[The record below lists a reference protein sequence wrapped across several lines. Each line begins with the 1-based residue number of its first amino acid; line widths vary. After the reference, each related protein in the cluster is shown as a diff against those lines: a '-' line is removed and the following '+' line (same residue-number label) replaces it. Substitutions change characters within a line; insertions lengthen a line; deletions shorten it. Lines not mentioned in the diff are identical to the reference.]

1 MKYLVLHSV
10 FFFFAFICVAQKPL
24 VQLTVEPKTANVG
37 DVITISVK
45 SNIHG
50 DIEVDL
56 PQSFTQGYDIMNGME
71 QETDYN
77 TGRTVTYYFYSHTG
91 TIDKEGTYTIGPAY
105 VKKGNKVYR
114 SNTVN
119 VTIKKIAPEVQSDV
133 QLTAKQLRDP
143 AFGIIT
149 QSAKSIYEGQALV
162 LSAKIYTR
170 FNATHLE
177 NYRTFAMDG
186 VIDKHDIGNSSR
198 ILLEEARIRGNSYYT
213 FDYDKKVVFP
223 TGSGKKKI
231 EPFKLIL
238 HSAFDA
244 VSITSSGAS
253 VDVKPLP
260 SGAPSSFT
268 GAVGS
273 FTISREVSGSRMRQG
288 DVFTMK
294 VRISGTGN
302 LQNIGEPKLDL
313 PDGFILYG
321 DPVMTEDL
329 SYSFKGAEGSITF
342 EFNIQVNRAG
352 DLTLPQTRFAYFDPF
367 KEKYIESS
375 TEPTILRIQQNP
387 NFQNSTN
394 AEQSLSSTLD
404 LWSPMR
410 EEMDVPAE
418 NGLNF
423 GSPLY
428 WGLLGSPLFIA
439 LLLGLW
445 LRRKDLAPIQSDVP
459 SQLSRD
465 EINAQFE
472 QLSRTYPERN
482 ANFFSAIQTTIEEEI
497 NHCLLISNTASS
509 TKEFIVHQLIKHG
522 SSDAQISRYASL
534 VSTCENVQY
543 GMGLEAI
550 DAENTLMEARIFVL
564 ELHKA

>member
-1 MKYLVLHSV
+1 MKYLLAHIVLFVCSWN
-10 FFFFAFICVAQKPL
+10 AFSQKPL

-56 PQSFTQGYDIMNGME
+56 PQAFTQGYDIMNGME

-91 TIDKEGTYTIGPAY
+91 TIDKEGTFTIGPAY

-114 SNTVN
+114 SNTVS
-119 VTIKKIAPEVQSDV
+119 VTIKKVAPEVQSDV
-133 QLTAKQLRDP
+133 QLTARQLREP

-149 QSAKSIYEGQALV
+149 QSAKSIYEGQPLV

-177 NYRTFAMDG
+177 NYKTFAMDG

-223 TGSGKKKI
+223 TGAGKKKI
-231 EPFKLIL
+231 DPFKLIL

-253 VDVKPLP
+253 VDIKPLP
-260 SGAPSSFT
+260 PGAPSSFT
-268 GAVGS
+268 GGVGS
-273 FTISREVSGSRMRQG
+273 FTISREVSDTRMRQG

-294 VRISGTGN
+294 VTIAGTGN
-302 LQNIGEPKLDL
+302 LQNIGEPKLEL
-313 PDGFILYG
+313 PDGFVLYG

-352 DLTLPQTRFAYFDPF
+352 DLSLPQTTFAYFDPI

-375 TEPTILRIQQNP
+375 TEPMILKIQQNP
-387 NFQNSTN
+387 NFQNTSN
-394 AEQSLSSTLD
+394 GEQPLASTLD
-404 LWSPMR
+404 LWGPMR
-410 EEMDVPAE
+410 DEIGASDGKEL
-418 NGLNF
+418 GF

-428 WGLLGSPLFIA
+428 WGLLGSPLFVA
-439 LLLGLW
+439 FLFGLW
-445 LRRKDLAPIQSDVP
+445 LRRKDMAPIQPDIP
-459 SQLSRD
+459 TRLSRE
-465 EINAQFE
+465 EINAKFD
-472 QLSRTYPERN
+472 QLSITYSERN
-482 ANFFSAIQTTIEEEI
+482 AHYFSAIQGIVEMEI
-497 NHCLLISNTASS
+497 NTCLNLSNTVPS
-509 TKEFIVHQLIKHG
+509 TREMIVHQLIKHG
-522 SSDAQISRYASL
+522 ASDTQISRYTSL
-534 VSTCENVQY
+534 MSTCENAQY
-543 GMGLEAI
+543 GMGIEAI
-550 DAENTLMEARIFVL
+550 DAENLLTEARQFVL
-564 ELHKA
+564 ELHNA

>member
-1 MKYLVLHSV
+1 MKYLLAHI
-10 FFFFAFICVAQKPL
+10 ALFICSWSSFSQKPL

-56 PQSFTQGYDIMNGME
+56 PQDFTQGYDIMNGME
-71 QETDYN
+71 QETDYT

-91 TIDKEGTYTIGPAY
+91 TIDKEGTFAIGPAY

-114 SNTVN
+114 SNSVS

-133 QLTAKQLRDP
+133 QLTARQLREP

-149 QSAKSIYEGQALV
+149 QSAKSIYEGQPLV

-177 NYRTFAMDG
+177 NYRSFAMDG

-231 EPFKLIL
+231 EPFKLVL

-260 SGAPSSFT
+260 SGAPTSFT
-268 GAVGS
+268 GGVGS
-273 FTISREVSGSRMRQG
+273 FTISREVSDTRMRQG

-294 VRISGTGN
+294 VIIAGTGN

-313 PDGFILYG
+313 PKGFVLYG

-329 SYSFKGAEGSITF
+329 SYSFKGAEGSVTF

-352 DLTLPQTRFAYFDPF
+352 DLTLPQTTFTYFDPF

-375 TEPTILRIQQNP
+375 TGPMLLKIQQDL
-387 NFQNSTN
+387 NFQNTTN
-394 AEQSLSSTLD
+394 GEQSLSSTLD

-410 EEMDVPAE
+410 EEMDVPAD
-418 NGLNF
+418 NTLNF

-428 WGLLGSPLFIA
+428 WGLLGSPLLVAF
-439 LLLGLW
+439 LFGLW
-445 LRRKDLAPIQSDVP
+445 LRRKDMAPIQP
-459 SQLSRD
+459 YAPTRLSRE

-472 QLSRTYPERN
+472 QLSKTFPERN
-482 ANFFSAIQTTIEEEI
+482 ANYFSAIQGIVEMEI
-497 NHCLLISNTASS
+497 SQCLTLSNIAPS
-509 TKEFIVHQLIKHG
+509 TREIIVHQLIKKG
-522 SSDAQISRYASL
+522 ATDTQISRYVSL
-534 VSTCENVQY
+534 MSTCENAQY
-543 GMGLEAI
+543 GMGIEAI
-550 DAENTLMEARIFVL
+550 DAENLLSEARLFVL
-564 ELHKA
+564 ELHKV

>member
-10 FFFFAFICVAQKPL
+10 FFFFAFISVAQKPL

-37 DVITISVK
+37 DVMTISVK

-91 TIDKEGTYTIGPAY
+91 TMEKEGTFTFGPAY

-114 SNTVN
+114 SNTVS
-119 VTIKKIAPEVQSDV
+119 VTIKKEAPEVQSNV
-133 QLTAKQLRDP
+133 QLTPRQLREP

-149 QSAKSIYEGQALV
+149 QSAKSIYEGEPLV

-177 NYRTFAMDG
+177 NYRPFTMDG

-198 ILLEEARIRGNSYYT
+198 ILLEEARIRGNSYFT

-223 TGSGKKKI
+223 TGSGKQKI
-231 EPFKLIL
+231 DPFKLIL

-260 SGAPSSFT
+260 AGAPSSFT
-268 GAVGS
+268 GGVGT
-273 FTISREVSGSRMRQG
+273 FTISREVSDTRLRQG

-294 VRISGTGN
+294 VTISGTGN
-302 LQNIGEPKLDL
+302 LQNVGEPKLNL
-313 PDGFILYG
+313 PNGFSLYG
-321 DPVMTEDL
+321 DPVMNEDL

-342 EFNIQVNRAG
+342 EFNIQVSRSG
-352 DLTLPQTRFAYFDPF
+352 DLTLPETAFAFFDPK
-367 KEKYIESS
+367 KEKYIETS
-375 TEPTILRIQQNP
+375 TEPMLLKIQANP
-387 NFQNSTN
+387 NFNNLPN
-394 AEQSLSSTLD
+394 AEDPMSSTLD
-404 LWSPMR
+404 TWSSMR
-410 EEMDVPAE
+410 EELKNPSDDAID
-418 NGLNF
+418 F

-428 WGLLGSPLFIA
+428 WSLLGSPLFLGLIF
-439 LLLGLW
+439 GLW
-445 LRRKDLAPIQSDVP
+445 LRKKQENELVP
-459 SQLSRD
+459 AVFERPSRN
-465 EINAQFE
+465 EITAEFE
-472 QLSRTYPERN
+472 LLTRAHPERN
-482 ANFFSAIQTTIEEEI
+482 NAFYSAVQDTLEKHVYACLRIEAVANPTS
-497 NHCLLISNTASS
+497 
-509 TKEFIVHQLIKHG
+509 EFIVHQLIKNG
-522 SSDAQISRYASL
+522 ATDTQISRYTSVL
-534 VSTCENVQY
+534 SSCENAQY
-543 GMGLEAI
+543 GMGFAPI
-550 DAENTLMEARIFVL
+550 DSEQVLMDARMFIL
-564 ELHKA
+564 ELHNA

>member
-1 MKYLVLHSV
+1 MKYLVVHSI
-10 FFFFAFICVAQKPL
+10 FFFVAFSSFAQKPL

-91 TIDKEGTYTIGPAY
+91 TIDKEGTFTIGPAY

-114 SNTVN
+114 SNTVS

-133 QLTAKQLRDP
+133 QLTARQLRDP

-149 QSAKSIYEGQALV
+149 QSAKSIYEGQPLV

-198 ILLEEARIRGNSYYT
+198 ILLEEARIRGNSYFT

-244 VSITSSGAS
+244 VTITSSGAS

-268 GAVGS
+268 GGVGA
-273 FTISREVSGSRMRQG
+273 FAITREVSDTRMRQG

-294 VRISGTGN
+294 VTISGTGN

-313 PDGFILYG
+313 PEGFVLYG

-352 DLTLPQTRFAYFDPF
+352 DLTLPQTTFAYFDPF
-367 KEKYIESS
+367 KEIYIELS
-375 TEPTILRIQQNP
+375 TGPMILKIQQDP
-387 NFQNSTN
+387 NFQHATN
-394 AEQSLSSTLD
+394 GEQSLSSTLD

-410 EEMDVPAE
+410 EEMDVPAD
-418 NGLNF
+418 NTLNF

-439 LLLGLW
+439 FLFGLW
-445 LRRKDLAPIQSDVP
+445 LRRKDMAPIQP
-459 SQLSRD
+459 YAPTRLSRE

-472 QLSRTYPERN
+472 QLSRTFPERN
-482 ANFFSAIQTTIEEEI
+482 ANYFSAIQGIVEMEI
-497 NHCLLISNTASS
+497 SQCLTLSNIAPS
-509 TKEFIVHQLIKHG
+509 TREIIVHQLIKHG
-522 SSDAQISRYASL
+522 STDTQISRYASL
-534 VSTCENVQY
+534 MSTCENAQY
-543 GMGLEAI
+543 GMGIEAI
-550 DAENTLMEARIFVL
+550 DAENLLSEARLFVL
-564 ELHKA
+564 ELHKL

>member
-1 MKYLVLHSV
+1 MKYLIAYIVLFVCSWN
-10 FFFFAFICVAQKPL
+10 AFSQKPL

-45 SNIHG
+45 SNVHG

-56 PQSFTQGYDIMNGME
+56 PQAFTQGYDIMNGME

-91 TIDKEGTYTIGPAY
+91 TIDKEGTFTIGPAY

-114 SNTVN
+114 SNTVS
-119 VTIKKIAPEVQSDV
+119 VTIKRIAPEVQSDV
-133 QLTAKQLRDP
+133 QLTARQLREP

-149 QSAKSIYEGQALV
+149 QSAKSIYEGQPLV

-177 NYRTFAMDG
+177 NYKTFSMDG

-244 VSITSSGAS
+244 VSIISSGAS
-253 VDVKPLP
+253 VEVKPLP
-260 SGAPSSFT
+260 SGAPTSFT
-268 GAVGS
+268 GGVGT
-273 FTISREVSGSRMRQG
+273 FTISREVSDTRMRQG

-294 VRISGTGN
+294 VTIAGTGN
-302 LQNIGEPKLDL
+302 LQNIEEPKLDL
-313 PDGFILYG
+313 PDGFVLYG

-342 EFNIQVNRAG
+342 EFNIQVNRSG
-352 DLTLPQTRFAYFDPF
+352 DLTLPQTTFAYFDPI

-375 TEPTILRIQQNP
+375 TEPMILKIQQNP
-387 NFQNSTN
+387 NFQNRSN
-394 AEQSLSSTLD
+394 GEQPLASTLD
-404 LWSPMR
+404 LWGPMR
-410 EEMDVPAE
+410 DEIDAADEK
-418 NGLNF
+418 GLGF

-439 LLLGLW
+439 LLFGLW
-445 LRRKDLAPIQSDVP
+445 LRTKDMAPVEP
-459 SQLSRD
+459 EAPTRLSRE
-465 EINAQFE
+465 EIYVQFE
-472 QLSRTYPERN
+472 ALSRTYSERN
-482 ANFFSAIQTTIEEEI
+482 ANFFSAVQVTVEKEI
-497 NHCLLISNTASS
+497 NQFLQLSNTAAS
-509 TKEFIVHQLIKHG
+509 TREMIVHQLIKHG
-522 SSDAQISRYASL
+522 ATDTQISRYTL
-534 VSTCENVQY
+534 LMSTCENAQY
-543 GMGLEAI
+543 GMGIEAI
-550 DAENTLMEARIFVL
+550 DAEHLLTEARQFVL
-564 ELHKA
+564 ELHNA

>member
-1 MKYLVLHSV
+1 MKYLLAHIVL
-10 FFFFAFICVAQKPL
+10 FICSWNAFSQKPL

-45 SNIHG
+45 SNVHG

-56 PQSFTQGYDIMNGME
+56 PQAFSQGYDIMNGME

-77 TGRTVTYYFYSHTG
+77 TGRTITYYFYSHTG
-91 TIDKEGTYTIGPAY
+91 TFDKEGSFTIGPAY

-114 SNTVN
+114 SNTVS
-119 VTIKKIAPEVQSDV
+119 VTIKKLAPEIQSDV
-133 QLTAKQLRDP
+133 QLTARQLREP

-149 QSAKSIYEGQALV
+149 QSAKSIYEGQPLV

-177 NYRTFAMDG
+177 NYRTFSMDG

-244 VSITSSGAS
+244 VNITSSGAT
-253 VDVKPLP
+253 VEVKPLP

-268 GAVGS
+268 GGVGT
-273 FTISREVSGSRMRQG
+273 FTISREVSDTRMRQG

-294 VRISGTGN
+294 VTIAGTGN

-313 PDGFILYG
+313 PDGFVLYG
-321 DPVMTEDL
+321 DPVMTEYL
-329 SYSFKGAEGSITF
+329 SYSIKGAEGSITF

-352 DLTLPQTRFAYFDPF
+352 DFSLPQTTFAYFDPI

-375 TEPTILRIQQNP
+375 TEPMILKIQQNP
-387 NFQNSTN
+387 NFQNISN
-394 AEQSLSSTLD
+394 GEQPLASTLD
-404 LWSPMR
+404 LWGPMR
-410 EEMDVPAE
+410 DEIDVSNE
-418 NGLNF
+418 KGVDF

-428 WGLLGSPLFIA
+428 WGLIGSPLFIA
-439 LLLGLW
+439 FLFGLW
-445 LRRKDLAPIQSDVP
+445 LRRKDLSPIQP
-459 SQLSRD
+459 EPPTRLSRE

-472 QLSRTYPERN
+472 QLSSVYSERN
-482 ANFFSAIQTTIEEEI
+482 ANFFSAIQNTVEQEI
-497 NHCLLISNTASS
+497 NQRLDLNNTGPY
-509 TKEFIVHQLIKHG
+509 TREMVVHQLIKHG
-522 SSDAQISRYASL
+522 ASDVQIARYTTL
-534 VSTCENVQY
+534 ISTCENAQY
-543 GMGLEAI
+543 GMGINAI
-550 DAENTLMEARIFVL
+550 DAENLLIEARLFVL
-564 ELHKA
+564 ELHNT

>member
-1 MKYLVLHSV
+1 MKYLLAHIVL
-10 FFFFAFICVAQKPL
+10 FICSWNAFSQKPL

-45 SNIHG
+45 SNVHG

-56 PQSFTQGYDIMNGME
+56 PQAFSQGYDIMNGME

-77 TGRTVTYYFYSHTG
+77 TGRTITYYFYSHTG
-91 TIDKEGTYTIGPAY
+91 TFDKEGTFTVGPAY

-114 SNTVN
+114 SNTVS
-119 VTIKKIAPEVQSDV
+119 VTIKKLAPEIQSDV
-133 QLTAKQLRDP
+133 QLTARQLREP

-149 QSAKSIYEGQALV
+149 QSAKSIYEGQPLV

-177 NYRTFAMDG
+177 NYRTFSMDG

-244 VSITSSGAS
+244 VNITSSGAT
-253 VDVKPLP
+253 VEVKPLP

-268 GAVGS
+268 GGVGA
-273 FTISREVSGSRMRQG
+273 FTISREVSDIRMRQG

-294 VRISGTGN
+294 VTIAGTGN
-302 LQNIGEPKLDL
+302 LQNIGEPKLHL
-313 PDGFILYG
+313 PDGFVLYG

-329 SYSFKGAEGSITF
+329 SYSIKGAEGSITF

-352 DLTLPQTRFAYFDPF
+352 DLSLPQTTFAYFDPT

-375 TEPTILRIQQNP
+375 TEPMILKIQQNP
-387 NFQNSTN
+387 NFQNTSN
-394 AEQSLSSTLD
+394 GEQPLASTLD
-404 LWSPMR
+404 LWGPMR
-410 EEMDVPAE
+410 DEIDVSNE
-418 NGLNF
+418 KGVGF

-428 WGLLGSPLFIA
+428 WGIIGSPLFIA
-439 LLLGLW
+439 FLFGLW
-445 LRRKDLAPIQSDVP
+445 LRRKDLAPIQP
-459 SQLSRD
+459 EPPTRLSRE

-472 QLSRTYPERN
+472 QLSSVYSERN
-482 ANFFSAIQTTIEEEI
+482 ANFFSAIQGTVEQEI
-497 NHCLLISNTASS
+497 NQRLDLNNTGPC
-509 TKEFIVHQLIKHG
+509 TREMVVHQLIKHG
-522 SSDAQISRYASL
+522 ASDVQIARYTTL
-534 VSTCENVQY
+534 ISTCENAQY
-543 GMGLEAI
+543 GMGINAI
-550 DAENTLMEARIFVL
+550 DAENLLIEARLFVL
-564 ELHKA
+564 ELHNT

>member
-1 MKYLVLHSV
+1 MKYLVLYSV
-10 FFFFAFICVAQKPL
+10 FFFFAFRSVAQKPL

-91 TIDKEGTYTIGPAY
+91 TMEKEGTFTFGPAY

-114 SNTVN
+114 SNTVS
-119 VTIKKIAPEVQSDV
+119 VTIKKEAPEVQSDV
-133 QLTAKQLRDP
+133 QLTPRQLREP

-149 QSAKSIYEGQALV
+149 QSAKSIYEGEPLV

-177 NYRTFAMDG
+177 NYRPFAMDG

-198 ILLEEARIRGNSYYT
+198 ILLEEARIRGNNYFT

-223 TGSGKKKI
+223 TGSGKQKI
-231 EPFKLIL
+231 DPFKLIL

-253 VDVKPLP
+253 VEVKPLP
-260 SGAPSSFT
+260 AGAPSSFT
-268 GAVGS
+268 GGVGT
-273 FTISREVSGSRMRQG
+273 FTITREVSDTRLRQG

-294 VRISGTGN
+294 VTISGTGN
-302 LQNIGEPKLDL
+302 LQNIGEPELDL
-313 PDGFILYG
+313 PDGFSPYG

-329 SYSFKGAEGSITF
+329 TYSFKGAEGSITF
-342 EFNIQVNRAG
+342 EFNIQVNRSG
-352 DLTLPQTRFAYFDPF
+352 DLTFPKTAFAYFDPK
-367 KEKYIESS
+367 KEKYIETA
-375 TEPTILRIQQNP
+375 TEPMLLKIQANP
-387 NFQNSTN
+387 NFSALPN
-394 AEQSLSSTLD
+394 AENPMSSTLD
-404 LWSPMR
+404 TWSPMR
-410 EEMDVPAE
+410 EEFKGHSSNALD
-418 NGLNF
+418 F

-428 WGLLGSPLFIA
+428 WGLLGSPLF
-439 LLLGLW
+439 LGLIFGLW
-445 LRRKDLAPIQSDVP
+445 MRRKQENEQVP
-459 SQLSRD
+459 AVYEHPSRD
-465 EINAQFE
+465 EIIAEFE
-472 QLSRTYPERN
+472 ILARSHPERN
-482 ANFFSAIQTTIEEEI
+482 NAFYAAIQYTLETHICACLRLHAIE
-497 NHCLLISNTASS
+497 NPSN
-509 TKEFIVHQLIKHG
+509 EYIVHQLIKHG
-522 SSDAQISRYASL
+522 ATDTQISRYTSL
-534 VSTCENVQY
+534 LSSCENAQY
-543 GMGLEAI
+543 GMGFAAI
-550 DAENTLMEARIFVL
+550 DAEQVLMDARIFIL
-564 ELHKA
+564 ELHNA